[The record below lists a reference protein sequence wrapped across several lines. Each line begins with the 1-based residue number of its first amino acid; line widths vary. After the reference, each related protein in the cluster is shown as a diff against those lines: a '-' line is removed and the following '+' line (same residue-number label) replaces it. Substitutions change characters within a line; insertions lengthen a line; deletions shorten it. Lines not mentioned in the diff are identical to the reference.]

1 MSITSVKYNKGQDG
15 SNISVTIVYENGE
28 KWSAPLDGANRHW
41 REVEEW
47 VAEGNTIEENE

>member
-1 MSITSVKYNKGQDG
+1 MSITSVKYNKDQDG

-41 REVEEW
+41 QEVEEW
-47 VAEGNTIEENE
+47 VAEGNTIEEDD